1 MALFEIYTKKRG
13 FDDKNEHI
21 LIYRDKISYAALI
34 FPPLWFML
42 NKNFFLI
49 PFYIAILFLLYGISA
64 YFGSSIIIFGIIF
77 IHLFFGFQSNI
88 IREWLLNLRDYKLE
102 MIVTSESQISAYN
115 IYRNNKENEVI
126 LYDNSSQ
133 NKSGTGSSDEEAILN
148 IF

>member
-1 MALFEIYTKKRG
+1 MALFEIYTKKSG

-34 FPPLWFML
+34 CPPLWFLL
-42 NKNFFLI
+42 NKNFFLV
-49 PFYIAILFLLYGISA
+49 PFYVAIIFLLYVISI
-64 YFGSSIIIFGIIF
+64 YFGSAVIIFGIIF
-77 IHLFFGFQSNI
+77 IHLFFGFQSNL

-115 IYRNNKENEVI
+115 IYRNNKKNELI
-126 LYDNSSQ
+126 LNDNPSQ

>member
-1 MALFEIYTKKRG
+1 
-13 FDDKNEHI
+13 
-21 LIYRDKISYAALI
+21 
-34 FPPLWFML
+34 
-42 NKNFFLI
+42 
-49 PFYIAILFLLYGISA
+49 
-64 YFGSSIIIFGIIF
+64 
-77 IHLFFGFQSNI
+77 
-88 IREWLLNLRDYKLE
+88 